1 MGKKPLEVLKAG
13 LARLKE
19 TIKTRKDALS
29 ARLFNKEHISEE
41 DEHWLDNNAN
51 FVDED
56 AVVDLLDK
64 ASNYERG
71 LERLNSQ
78 QKVLLEKLK
87 ELGGGIKKVAGH
99 KRKHMC
105 ITMSLSIK

>member
-1 MGKKPLEVLKAG
+1 M
-13 LARLKE
+13 
-19 TIKTRKDALS
+19 KTCKDVLS
-29 ARLFNKEHISEE
+29 ACLFNREHISEE
-41 DEHWLDNNAN
+41 DKCWLDNEAN

-64 ASNYERG
+64 ASNYDQG
-71 LERLNSQ
+71 LECLNSQ

-105 ITMSLSIK
+105 VTTSLSIK